1 MSLLF
6 RIVYAAHAT
15 GTHHKLALDALRTLE
30 SPDAEGWRRLFLKHA
45 EIYMQGSKAPDN
57 EFKDFKN
64 HVLHVRDNYW
74 GGALG
79 QSEKWYGLVVDAL
92 ARGDW
97 EEAVWSAGVL
107 SHYVTDPVQ
116 PFHTGQSEAENTI
129 HRAAEWSISR
139 SYNDLRAQH
148 LAAHGEIKVEA
159 GEGPGWLRE
168 LVCRGAEKANVHYE
182 KLIVHYDLHL
192 GVSDPPAG
200 LDELSRTILS
210 ELVVYAASAFATVLD
225 RAFAESGATPPDVSL
240 GLDTIMAAI
249 KIPAKTLAKRL
260 ADAEDRRVVEAM
272 YDELMTTGRV
282 DATLPEDDRVISRLY
297 AKEVEAPRAA
307 QQAAARAA
315 ALAATRPAPAAATK
329 ASRQPLSAQT
339 PANLRPYLALA
350 DDIERAPS
358 IGPRT
363 AERMAP
369 LGIKTVADFLTADAA
384 TVAAGMSSRWITA
397 DTIALWQDQC
407 RLMLDVPGLRGAHAE
422 LLAQSG
428 YRSSESLA
436 SADADKLCADVLAFA
451 ATPAGRRL
459 LRDGAPPDV
468 GRIKG
473 WLSAATEARRAA

>member
-15 GTHHKLALDALRTLE
+15 GTHHKLALDALRALDNA
-30 SPDAEGWRRLFLKHA
+30 DAEGWRRLFLKHA

-74 GGALG
+74 GGALDKA
-79 QSEKWYGLVVDAL
+79 EKWYGIVVDAL

-107 SHYVTDPVQ
+107 SHYVTDPIQ
-116 PFHTGQSEAENTI
+116 PFHTGQSEAENSV

-139 SYNDLRAQH
+139 SYNDLRAQG
-148 LAAHGEIKVEA
+148 LATHGEIKVEA
-159 GEGPGWLRE
+159 RDGPGWLRE
-168 LVCRGAEKANVHYE
+168 LVCNGAEKANVHYE

-210 ELVVYAASAFATVLD
+210 ELVVYASAAFATVLD
-225 RAFAESGATPPDVSL
+225 RALAESGATPPEVSL

-260 ADAEDRRVVEAM
+260 VDSEDRRVVEAM

-297 AKEVEAPRAA
+297 AKEVEAPRTA
-307 QQAAARAA
+307 QQAAARAE
-315 ALAATRPAPAAATK
+315 ALAATKPAPIAK
-329 ASRQPLSAQT
+329 ASPQPLSAQM
-339 PANLRPYLALA
+339 PANLRPYLALT
-350 DDIERAPS
+350 DNIERAPS

-369 LGIKTVADFLTADAA
+369 LGIKTVADFLAADTA

-397 DTIALWQDQC
+397 NTITLWQDQC
-407 RLMLDVPGLRGAHAE
+407 RLMLDVPGLRGTHAE

-428 YRSSESLA
+428 YRSGESLA

-451 ATPAGRRL
+451 ATSAGRRL

-468 GRIKG
+468 SRIKS
-473 WLSAATEARRAA
+473 WLNAATEARRAA

>member
-1 MSLLF
+1 MSMLF

-15 GTHHKLALDALRTLE
+15 GTHHKLALDALRSLE
-30 SPDAEGWRRLFLKHA
+30 NADAEGWRRLFLKHA

-74 GGALG
+74 GGALDKA
-79 QSEKWYGLVVDAL
+79 EKWYGIVVDAL

-116 PFHTGQSEAENTI
+116 PFHTGQSEAENSV

-139 SYNDLRAQH
+139 SYNDLRAQG
-148 LAAHGEIKVEA
+148 LATHGEIKVDA
-159 GEGPGWLRE
+159 GQDPGWLRE
-168 LVCRGAEKANVHYE
+168 LVCRSAEKANVHYE

-210 ELVVYAASAFATVLD
+210 ELVVYAASAFSVVLD
-225 RAFAESGATPPDVSL
+225 RALTESGATPPEVSL

-282 DATLPEDDRVISRLY
+282 DATLPEDDRVISKLY

-315 ALAATRPAPAAATK
+315 ALAATKPVPAAVK
-329 ASRQPLSAQT
+329 SSSRQSLSAQT
-339 PANLRPYLALA
+339 PANLRPHLALA

-363 AERMAP
+363 AQRMAP
-369 LGIKTVADFLTADAA
+369 LGIKTVADFLAADTA
-384 TVAAGMSSRWITA
+384 TVAANMSSRWVSANTIT
-397 DTIALWQDQC
+397 LWQDQC
-407 RLMLDVPGLRGAHAE
+407 RLMLDVPGLRGTHAE

-428 YRSSESLA
+428 YRTGESLA
-436 SADADKLCADVLAFA
+436 SADADKICADVLAFA

-468 GRIKG
+468 SRIKG
-473 WLSAATEARRAA
+473 WLNAATQARRAA

>member
-15 GTHHKLALDALRTLE
+15 GTHHKLALDALRALDNA
-30 SPDAEGWRRLFLKHA
+30 DAEGWRRLFLKHA

-74 GGALG
+74 GGALDKA
-79 QSEKWYGLVVDAL
+79 EKWYGIVVDAL

-107 SHYVTDPVQ
+107 SHYVTDPIQ
-116 PFHTGQSEAENTI
+116 PFHTGQSEAENSV

-139 SYNDLRAQH
+139 SYNDLRAQG
-148 LAAHGEIKVEA
+148 LATHGEIKVEA
-159 GEGPGWLRE
+159 RDGPGWLRE
-168 LVCRGAEKANVHYE
+168 LVCNGAEKANVHYE

-210 ELVVYAASAFATVLD
+210 ELVVYASAAFATVLD
-225 RAFAESGATPPDVSL
+225 RALAESGATPPEVSL

-297 AKEVEAPRAA
+297 AKEVEAPRTA
-307 QQAAARAA
+307 QQAAARAE
-315 ALAATRPAPAAATK
+315 ALAATKPAPIAK
-329 ASRQPLSAQT
+329 ASPQPLSAQM
-339 PANLRPYLALA
+339 PANLRPYLALT
-350 DDIERAPS
+350 DNIERAPS

-369 LGIKTVADFLTADAA
+369 LGIKTVADFLAADTA

-397 DTIALWQDQC
+397 NTITLWQDQC
-407 RLMLDVPGLRGAHAE
+407 RLMLDVPGLRGTHAE

-428 YRSSESLA
+428 YRSGESLA

-451 ATPAGRRL
+451 ATSAGRRL

-468 GRIKG
+468 SRIKS
-473 WLSAATEARRAA
+473 WLNAATEARRAA

>member
-15 GTHHKLALDALRTLE
+15 GTHHKLALDALRSLE
-30 SPDAEGWRRLFLKHA
+30 NADAEGWRRLFLKHA
-45 EIYMQGSKAPDN
+45 EIYMQGAKAPDN

-116 PFHTGQSEAENTI
+116 PFHTGQSEAENSV

-139 SYNDLRAQH
+139 SYNDLRAQG
-148 LAAHGEIKVEA
+148 LAAHGEIEVEA
-159 GEGPGWLRE
+159 GQDPGWLRE
-168 LVCRGAEKANVHYE
+168 LVCRSAEKANVHYE

-192 GVSDPPAG
+192 GVTDPPAG
-200 LDELSRTILS
+200 LDDLSRTILS

-225 RAFAESGATPPDVSL
+225 RALTESGATPPEVSL

-282 DATLPEDDRVISRLY
+282 DATLPEDDRVIGKLY

-307 QQAAARAA
+307 QQAAARAT
-315 ALAATRPAPAAATK
+315 ALATTKTAPVAKT
-329 ASRQPLSAQT
+329 SPRPLSAQT
-339 PANLRPYLALA
+339 PANLRPYLALS

-363 AERMAP
+363 AQRMAP
-369 LGIKTVADFLTADAA
+369 LGIKTVADFLAADAA
-384 TVAAGMSSRWITA
+384 TVAAGMSSRWVSASTIT
-397 DTIALWQDQC
+397 LWQDQC
-407 RLMLDVPGLRGAHAE
+407 RLMLDVPGLRGTHAE

-428 YRSSESLA
+428 YRSGESLA

-451 ATPAGRRL
+451 TSSAGRRL

-468 GRIKG
+468 SRIKG
-473 WLSAATEARRAA
+473 WLNAASEARRAA

>member
-15 GTHHKLALDALRTLE
+15 GTHHKLALDALRSLD
-30 SPDAEGWRRLFLKHA
+30 SADAEGWRRLFLKHA

-74 GGALG
+74 GGALDKA
-79 QSEKWYGLVVDAL
+79 EKWYGLLVDAL

-116 PFHTGQSEAENTI
+116 PFHTGQSEAENSV

-139 SYNDLRAQH
+139 SYNDLRAQG
-148 LAAHGEIKVEA
+148 LAAHGEIEVEA

-192 GVSDPPAG
+192 GVTDPPAG

-210 ELVVYAASAFATVLD
+210 ELVVYAAAAFSSVLD
-225 RAFAESGATPPDVSL
+225 RAFAESGATPPEVSL

-315 ALAATRPAPAAATK
+315 ALAATTPVPAATK
-329 ASRQPLSAQT
+329 NVSRRPLSAQT
-339 PANLRPYLALA
+339 PANLRPYLALE

-369 LGIKTVADFLTADAA
+369 LGVKTVADFLAADAA
-384 TVAAGMSSRWITA
+384 TVAAGLSSRWVTA
-397 DTIALWQDQC
+397 KTVALWQDQC
-407 RLMLDVPGLRGAHAE
+407 HLMLDVPGLRGTHAE

-428 YRSSESLA
+428 YRSGESLA
-436 SADADKLCADVLAFA
+436 ATDADKLCADVLAFA

-468 GRIKG
+468 GRIMG
-473 WLSAATEARRAA
+473 WLSAAAEARRAA

>member
-15 GTHHKLALDALRTLE
+15 GTHHKLALDALRALDNA
-30 SPDAEGWRRLFLKHA
+30 DAEGWRRLFLKHA

-74 GGALG
+74 GGALDKA
-79 QSEKWYGLVVDAL
+79 EKWYGIVVDAL

-107 SHYVTDPVQ
+107 SHYVTDPIQ
-116 PFHTGQSEAENTI
+116 PFHTGQSEAENSV

-139 SYNDLRAQH
+139 SYNDLRAQG
-148 LAAHGEIKVEA
+148 LATHGEIKVEA
-159 GEGPGWLRE
+159 RDGPGWLRE
-168 LVCRGAEKANVHYE
+168 LVCNGAEKANVHYE

-210 ELVVYAASAFATVLD
+210 ELVVYASAAFATVLD
-225 RAFAESGATPPDVSL
+225 RALAESGATPPEVSL

-260 ADAEDRRVVEAM
+260 VDSEDRRVVEAM

-297 AKEVEAPRAA
+297 AKEVEAPRTA

-315 ALAATRPAPAAATK
+315 ALAATKPAPIAK
-329 ASRQPLSAQT
+329 ASPQPLSAQM
-339 PANLRPYLALA
+339 PANLRPHLALT

-369 LGIKTVADFLTADAA
+369 LGIKTVADFLAADSA

-397 DTIALWQDQC
+397 STITLWQDQC
-407 RLMLDVPGLRGAHAE
+407 RLMLDVPGLRGTHAE

-428 YRSSESLA
+428 YRSGESLA

-451 ATPAGRRL
+451 ATSAGRRL

-468 GRIKG
+468 SRIKS
-473 WLSAATEARRAA
+473 WLNAATEARRAA

>member
-15 GTHHKLALDALRTLE
+15 GTHHKLALDALRALDNA
-30 SPDAEGWRRLFLKHA
+30 DAEGWRRLFLKHA

-74 GGALG
+74 GGALDKA
-79 QSEKWYGLVVDAL
+79 EKWYGIVVDAL

-107 SHYVTDPVQ
+107 SHYVTDPIQ
-116 PFHTGQSEAENTI
+116 PFHTGQSEAENSV

-139 SYNDLRAQH
+139 SYNDLRAQG
-148 LAAHGEIKVEA
+148 LATHGEIKVEA
-159 GEGPGWLRE
+159 RDGPGWLRE
-168 LVCRGAEKANVHYE
+168 LVCNGAEKANVHYE

-210 ELVVYAASAFATVLD
+210 ELVVYASAAFATVLD
-225 RAFAESGATPPDVSL
+225 RALAESGATPPEVSL

-260 ADAEDRRVVEAM
+260 VDSEDRRVVEAM

-297 AKEVEAPRAA
+297 AKEVEAPRTA
-307 QQAAARAA
+307 QQAAARAE
-315 ALAATRPAPAAATK
+315 ALAATKPAPIAK
-329 ASRQPLSAQT
+329 ASPQPLSAQM
-339 PANLRPYLALA
+339 PANLRPYLALT
-350 DDIERAPS
+350 DNIERAPS

-369 LGIKTVADFLTADAA
+369 LGIKTVADFLAADSA

-397 DTIALWQDQC
+397 NTITLWQDQC
-407 RLMLDVPGLRGAHAE
+407 RLMLDVPGLRGTHAE

-428 YRSSESLA
+428 YRSGESLA

-451 ATPAGRRL
+451 ATSAGRRL

-468 GRIKG
+468 SRIKS
-473 WLSAATEARRAA
+473 WLNAATEARRAA

>member
-15 GTHHKLALDALRTLE
+15 GTHHKLALDALRSLD
-30 SPDAEGWRRLFLKHA
+30 SADAEGWRRLFLKHA

-74 GGALG
+74 GGALDKA
-79 QSEKWYGLVVDAL
+79 EKWYGLLVDAL

-116 PFHTGQSEAENTI
+116 PFHTGQSEAENSV

-139 SYNDLRAQH
+139 SYNDLRAQG
-148 LAAHGEIKVEA
+148 LAAHGEIEVET

-168 LVCRGAEKANVHYE
+168 FVCRGAEKANVHYE

-192 GVSDPPAG
+192 GVTDPPAG

-225 RAFAESGATPPDVSL
+225 RAFAESGATPPEVSL

-315 ALAATRPAPAAATK
+315 ALAATKPVPAAAK
-329 ASRQPLSAQT
+329 SASRQPLSAQT
-339 PANLRPYLALA
+339 PANLRPYLALE

-369 LGIKTVADFLTADAA
+369 LGVKTVADFLAADAA
-384 TVAAGMSSRWITA
+384 TVASGMSSRWVTA
-397 DTIALWQDQC
+397 KTVALWQDQC
-407 RLMLDVPGLRGAHAE
+407 RLMLDVPGLRGTHAE

-428 YRSSESLA
+428 YRSGESLA
-436 SADADKLCADVLAFA
+436 ATDADKLCADVLAFA